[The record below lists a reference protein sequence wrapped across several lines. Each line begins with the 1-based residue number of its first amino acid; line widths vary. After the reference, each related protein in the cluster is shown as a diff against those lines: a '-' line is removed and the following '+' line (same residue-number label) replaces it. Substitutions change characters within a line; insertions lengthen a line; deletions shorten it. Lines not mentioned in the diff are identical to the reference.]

1 MAEAHKGSTLM
12 TRSLGRTH
20 KGHMTRKGCL
30 QSESMFC
37 SYAIGNQKDTKESQE
52 DGMDMVPRMLGG
64 AQHIHPQLN

>member
-1 MAEAHKGSTLM
+1 
-12 TRSLGRTH
+12 
-20 KGHMTRKGCL
+20 
-30 QSESMFC
+30 MFC